1 MVSRRLRIFLL
12 ASASSIMFV
21 GAASAQAPKA
31 AGSAISSGSSNSA
44 SSSSSSKSAGPSV
57 STPVADK
64 WAVVVGV
71 SEFADKAIN
80 LKYAAKDAADFR
92 SFLVDKC
99 HFAPDHVRLLTNEQA
114 TKENVLDLLGDSFLP
129 RVALPDDL
137 VVIYFSSHGSASDL
151 DLRGVNYLVAH
162 DTAVDRLY
170 STGID
175 LQTLS
180 NIVKT
185 RIHCNRALIILDACH
200 SGGAS
205 DTNDSKG
212 LVRTSNVDAA
222 AIAQGTGRA
231 VICSSSKTQSS
242 WESKNYANGV
252 FTKTLIDGFKAQ
264 GEKTTLTD
272 AFKYLKTNVEAQ
284 VAAERGVLQ
293 TPVLEAGKWSG
304 GELLLA
310 VQPASPRPVPASVIE
325 TLESRSRVK
334 VASSRPVA
342 QASSSSSL
350 DIQDKGAA
358 PASAVTSAAA
368 AVPSA
373 SSVSSTPKAIPN
385 ILGSFMGSNNLKY
398 SYWQSGRKCGWAM
411 PQFGVVGNCLISD
424 DGTTLTSTW
433 KGFVNGT
440 STSKL
445 ELDASGK
452 VVKISADDGTI
463 LTRMSE

>member
-1 MVSRRLRIFLL
+1 VFQRFKLWSIVI
-12 ASASSIMFV
+12 ASSLALA
-21 GAASAQAPKA
+21 GAADAQAPKIA
-31 AGSAISSGSSNSA
+31 ESVSASSPSGSSI
-44 SSSSSSKSAGPSV
+44 SSMTA
-57 STPVADK
+57 TPVADK

-92 SFLVDKC
+92 TFLVEKC

-205 DTNDSKG
+205 DTSDSKG

-264 GEKTTLTD
+264 GEKTTLSD

-325 TLESRSRVK
+325 TLEARSRVK
-334 VASSRPVA
+334 L
-342 QASSSSSL
+342 ASSSSVQQISSSL
-350 DIQDKGAA
+350 DLQDKGAA
-358 PASAVTSAAA
+358 APPAAA
-368 AVPSA
+368 GSK
-373 SSVSSTPKAIPN
+373 TIPN
-385 ILGSFMGSNNLKY
+385 ILGSFMGSNGLKY
-398 SYWQSGRKCGWAM
+398 SYWQSGKKCGWAM

-433 KGFVNGT
+433 KGFVSGT
-440 STSKL
+440 STAKL

-452 VVKISADDGTI
+452 VVKITADDGTV
-463 LTRMSE
+463 LTRMPE

>member
-1 MVSRRLRIFLL
+1 MFQRFKLWLIVV
-12 ASASSIMFV
+12 ASSV
-21 GAASAQAPKA
+21 ALAGAADAQAPKA
-31 AGSAISSGSSNSA
+31 AGSANTSSASNS
-44 SSSSSSKSAGPSV
+44 SIPSMTA
-57 STPVADK
+57 TPVADK

-92 SFLVDKC
+92 TFLVDKC

-205 DTNDSKG
+205 DTSDSKG

-264 GEKTTLTD
+264 GEKTTLSD

-284 VAAERGVLQ
+284 VVAERGVLQ

-325 TLESRSRVK
+325 TLEARSRVK
-334 VASSRPVA
+334 VATSKPE
-342 QASSSSSL
+342 QQNSSSNSSL
-350 DIQDKGAA
+350 DLQDKGAA
-358 PASAVTSAAA
+358 VPASAAAG
-368 AVPSA
+368 SK
-373 SSVSSTPKAIPN
+373 TIPN
-385 ILGSFMGSNNLKY
+385 ILGSFMGSNGLKY
-398 SYWQSGRKCGWAM
+398 SYWQSGKKCGWAM

-433 KGFVNGT
+433 KGFVSGT
-440 STSKL
+440 STAKL

-463 LTRMSE
+463 LTRMPE

>member
-1 MVSRRLRIFLL
+1 MFQRFKLWLIVM
-12 ASASSIMFV
+12 ASSV
-21 GAASAQAPKA
+21 ALAGAADAQAPKA
-31 AGSAISSGSSNSA
+31 AVSANTSSA
-44 SSSSSSKSAGPSV
+44 SSPSISSISSMTA
-57 STPVADK
+57 TPVADK

-80 LKYAAKDAADFR
+80 LKYAAKDAADFCT
-92 SFLVDKC
+92 FLVDKC

-205 DTNDSKG
+205 DTSDSKG

-264 GEKTTLTD
+264 GEKTTLSD

-325 TLESRSRVK
+325 TLEARSRVK
-334 VASSRPVA
+334 VATSKPEQQISSSS
-342 QASSSSSL
+342 SSSSSL
-350 DIQDKGAA
+350 DLQDKGAA
-358 PASAVTSAAA
+358 ASASAAA
-368 AVPSA
+368 GSK
-373 SSVSSTPKAIPN
+373 TIPN
-385 ILGSFMGSNNLKY
+385 ILGSFMGSNGLKY
-398 SYWQSGRKCGWAM
+398 SYWQNGKKCGWAM

-433 KGFVNGT
+433 KGFVSGT
-440 STSKL
+440 STAKL

-463 LTRMSE
+463 LTRMPE

>member
-1 MVSRRLRIFLL
+1 MAYSVAL
-12 ASASSIMFV
+12 A
-21 GAASAQAPKA
+21 GAADAQAPKT
-31 AGSAISSGSSNSA
+31 AGSVSASSASGSSITSMTA
-44 SSSSSSKSAGPSV
+44 
-57 STPVADK
+57 TPVADK

-92 SFLVDKC
+92 AFLVEKC

-205 DTNDSKG
+205 DTSDSKG

-252 FTKTLIDGFKAQ
+252 FTRTLIDGFKAQ
-264 GEKTTLTD
+264 GEKTTLSD

-325 TLESRSRVK
+325 TLEARSRAK
-334 VASSRPVA
+334 VASSNSV
-342 QASSSSSL
+342 QLISSSSL
-350 DIQDKGAA
+350 DLQDKGGAA
-358 PASAVTSAAA
+358 PAAAA
-368 AVPSA
+368 GSK
-373 SSVSSTPKAIPN
+373 TIPN
-385 ILGSFMGSNNLKY
+385 ILGSFMGSNGLKY

-440 STSKL
+440 STAKL
-445 ELDASGK
+445 ELDVSGK

-463 LTRMSE
+463 LTRMPE

>member
-1 MVSRRLRIFLL
+1 MVFRRFRLL
-12 ASASSIMFV
+12 LIATASTVVLTNVLA
-21 GAASAQAPKA
+21 GGASAQAPKA
-31 AGSAISSGSSNSA
+31 AGSAITSGSSA
-44 SSSSSSKSAGPSV
+44 SSSPSAS

-92 SFLVDKC
+92 AFLVDKC

-264 GEKTTLTD
+264 GEKTSLTD

-284 VAAERGVLQ
+284 VAAERGILQ

-325 TLESRSRVK
+325 TLEARSRVK
-334 VASSRPVA
+334 VASSRLVV
-342 QASSSSSL
+342 QASSSL
-350 DIQDKGAA
+350 DLQDKSAA
-358 PASAVTSAAA
+358 PASAVTAAA
-368 AVPSA
+368 AGVPSA
-373 SSVSSTPKAIPN
+373 SSVLSTPKAIPN

>member
-1 MVSRRLRIFLL
+1 MFQRFRLLLIATASTASMVALDGS
-12 ASASSIMFV
+12 
-21 GAASAQAPKA
+21 ASAQASKA
-31 AGSAISSGSSNSA
+31 AGSAIASGASNSA
-44 SSSSSSKSAGPSV
+44 SSSASSPV

-80 LKYAAKDAADFR
+80 LKYAAKDATDFR
-92 SFLVDKC
+92 AFLVDKC

-162 DTAVDRLY
+162 DTTVDRLY

-242 WESKNYANGV
+242 WESKNYPNGV

-264 GEKTTLTD
+264 GEKTTLSD

-284 VAAERGVLQ
+284 VAAERGTLQ

-325 TLESRSRVK
+325 TLESRTVK
-334 VASSRPVA
+334 VASSRPA
-342 QASSSSSL
+342 QQASSSSSSSL
-350 DIQDKGAA
+350 DLQDKGAA
-358 PASAVTSAAA
+358 VVPVAVSAAPA
-368 AVPSA
+368 ALA
-373 SSVSSTPKAIPN
+373 GTPKGIPN

-398 SYWQSGRKCGWAM
+398 SYWQSGKKCGWAM

-433 KGFVNGT
+433 KGFVSGS
-440 STSKL
+440 STAKL
-445 ELDASGK
+445 EVDASGK
-452 VVKISADDGTI
+452 VVKITADDGTI

>member
-1 MVSRRLRIFLL
+1 MFQRFKLWLIVMAYSVAL
-12 ASASSIMFV
+12 A
-21 GAASAQAPKA
+21 GAADAQAPKT
-31 AGSAISSGSSNSA
+31 AGSVSASSASGSSITSMTA
-44 SSSSSSKSAGPSV
+44 
-57 STPVADK
+57 TPVADK

-92 SFLVDKC
+92 AFLVEKC

-205 DTNDSKG
+205 DTSDSKG

-252 FTKTLIDGFKAQ
+252 FTRTLIDGFKAQ
-264 GEKTTLTD
+264 GEKTTLSD

-325 TLESRSRVK
+325 TLEARSRAK
-334 VASSRPVA
+334 VASSNSV
-342 QASSSSSL
+342 QLISSSSL
-350 DIQDKGAA
+350 DLQDKGGAA
-358 PASAVTSAAA
+358 PAAAA
-368 AVPSA
+368 GSK
-373 SSVSSTPKAIPN
+373 TIPN
-385 ILGSFMGSNNLKY
+385 ILGSFMGSNGLKY

-440 STSKL
+440 STAKL
-445 ELDASGK
+445 ELDVSGK

-463 LTRMSE
+463 LTRMPE

>member
-1 MVSRRLRIFLL
+1 VVFQRFILSLV
-12 ASASSIMFV
+12 ASASTFV
-21 GAASAQAPKA
+21 FATAAVGQTPKTVETA
-31 AGSAISSGSSNSA
+31 
-44 SSSSSSKSAGPSV
+44 
-57 STPVADK
+57 TPVADK

-71 SEFADKAIN
+71 SEFADKSIN
-80 LKYAAKDAADFR
+80 LKYAAKDASDFR
-92 SFLVDKC
+92 AFLVDKC
-99 HFAPDHVRLLTNEQA
+99 HFAPDHVRLLTNEKA

-264 GEKTTLTD
+264 GDKTTLTD

-284 VAAERGVLQ
+284 VAAERGTLQ

-310 VQPASPRPVPASVIE
+310 VAPASPRAVPVSVLE
-325 TLESRSRVK
+325 TLAARDRVK
-334 VASSRPVA
+334 VATSATAQSNASASSS
-342 QASSSSSL
+342 SSSSSL
-350 DIQDKGAA
+350 DLQDKSAAVGSAPTAAVVTSSSSITAA
-358 PASAVTSAAA
+358 PR
-368 AVPSA
+368 
-373 SSVSSTPKAIPN
+373 AIPN
-385 ILGSFMGSNNLKY
+385 IVGSFMGTNGLKY
-398 SYWQSGRKCGWAM
+398 SYWQTGKKCGWSM

-424 DGTTLTSTW
+424 DGSTLTSTW
-433 KGFVNGT
+433 KGFVSGT

-445 ELDASGK
+445 EVDSANK
-452 VVKISADDGTI
+452 VVKIVVDDGII
-463 LTRMSE
+463 LNRIPE

>member
-1 MVSRRLRIFLL
+1 MFQRFKLWLIVM
-12 ASASSIMFV
+12 ASSV
-21 GAASAQAPKA
+21 ALAGAADAQGPKA
-31 AGSAISSGSSNSA
+31 AGSVSASSASGSSVTSMTA
-44 SSSSSSKSAGPSV
+44 
-57 STPVADK
+57 TPVADK

-92 SFLVDKC
+92 AFLVEKC

-205 DTNDSKG
+205 DTSDSKG

-264 GEKTTLTD
+264 GEKTTLSD

-310 VQPASPRPVPASVIE
+310 VQPASPRAVPASVIE
-325 TLESRSRVK
+325 TLEARSRVK
-334 VASSRPVA
+334 VASSNSV
-342 QASSSSSL
+342 QQISSSSSSSSSSSL
-350 DIQDKGAA
+350 DLQDKGAA
-358 PASAVTSAAA
+358 APPAAA
-368 AVPSA
+368 AGSK
-373 SSVSSTPKAIPN
+373 TIPN
-385 ILGSFMGSNNLKY
+385 ILGSFMGSNGLKY
-398 SYWQSGRKCGWAM
+398 SYWQSGKKCGWAM

-424 DGTTLTSTW
+424 DGTTLTSSW
-433 KGFVNGT
+433 KGFVSGT
-440 STSKL
+440 STAKL

-463 LTRMSE
+463 LTRMAD

>member
-1 MVSRRLRIFLL
+1 MVFRRFVLSLV
-12 ASASSIMFV
+12 ASASTFV
-21 GAASAQAPKA
+21 FAVAAVAQAPKTVETA
-31 AGSAISSGSSNSA
+31 
-44 SSSSSSKSAGPSV
+44 
-57 STPVADK
+57 TPVADK

-71 SEFADKAIN
+71 SEFADKSIN
-80 LKYAAKDAADFR
+80 LKYAAKDASDFR
-92 SFLVDKC
+92 AFLVDKC
-99 HFAPDHVRLLTNEQA
+99 HFAPDHVRLLTNEKA

-205 DTNDSKG
+205 DTSDSKG

-264 GEKTTLTD
+264 GDKTTLTD

-284 VAAERGVLQ
+284 VAAERGTLQ

-310 VQPASPRPVPASVIE
+310 VAPASPRAVPASVLE
-325 TLESRSRVK
+325 TLAAPDRVK
-334 VASSRPVA
+334 VATSATA
-342 QASSSSSL
+342 QSNA
-350 DIQDKGAA
+350 
-358 PASAVTSAAA
+358 SAAA
-368 AVPSA
+368 PR
-373 SSVSSTPKAIPN
+373 AIPN
-385 ILGSFMGSNNLKY
+385 IVGSFMGSNGLKY
-398 SYWQSGRKCGWAM
+398 SYWQTGKKCGWSM

-424 DGTTLTSTW
+424 DGSTLTSTW
-433 KGFVNGT
+433 KGFVSGT

-445 ELDASGK
+445 EVDSANK
-452 VVKISADDGTI
+452 VVKIVVDDGII
-463 LTRMSE
+463 LNRMPE

>member
-1 MVSRRLRIFLL
+1 MFQRFVLSLVAL
-12 ASASSIMFV
+12 ASTFVFV
-21 GAASAQAPKA
+21 GAANGQALKVNE
-31 AGSAISSGSSNSA
+31 S
-44 SSSSSSKSAGPSV
+44 

-71 SEFADKAIN
+71 SEFADKSIN
-80 LKYAAKDAADFR
+80 LKYAAKDASDFR
-92 SFLVDKC
+92 AFLVDKC
-99 HFAPDHVRLLTNEQA
+99 HFAPDHVRLLTNEKA

-264 GEKTTLTD
+264 GDKTTLTD

-284 VAAERGVLQ
+284 VAAERGTLQ

-310 VQPASPRPVPASVIE
+310 VAPANPRAVPTSVLE
-325 TLESRSRVK
+325 TLEARDRVK
-334 VASSRPVA
+334 VATSVKAPPN
-342 QASSSSSL
+342 ASTPSL
-350 DIQDKGAA
+350 DLQDK
-358 PASAVTSAAA
+358 SAAGVSS
-368 AVPSA
+368 VPATALATSA
-373 SSVSSTPKAIPN
+373 SSLAAAPRAIPN
-385 ILGSFMGSNNLKY
+385 IVGSFMGTNGLKY
-398 SYWQSGRKCGWAM
+398 SYWQTGKKCGWSM

-424 DGTTLTSTW
+424 DGSTLTSTW
-433 KGFVNGT
+433 KGFVSGT

-445 ELDASGK
+445 EVDSANK
-452 VVKISADDGTI
+452 VVKIVVDDGII
-463 LTRMSE
+463 LNRMPE

>member
-1 MVSRRLRIFLL
+1 MFQRFKLWLIVI
-12 ASASSIMFV
+12 ASSLALA
-21 GAASAQAPKA
+21 GAAGAQAPKT
-31 AGSAISSGSSNSA
+31 AGSAITSSA
-44 SSSSSSKSAGPSV
+44 SSSSISPVTA
-57 STPVADK
+57 TPVADK

-92 SFLVDKC
+92 AFLVEKC

-205 DTNDSKG
+205 DTSDSKG

-231 VICSSSKTQSS
+231 VICSSSKAQSS

-264 GEKTTLTD
+264 GEKTTLSD

-325 TLESRSRVK
+325 TLEARSRVK
-334 VASSRPVA
+334 VASSSSV
-342 QASSSSSL
+342 QQISSSSSSSL
-350 DIQDKGAA
+350 DLQDKGAA
-358 PASAVTSAAA
+358 APAAA
-368 AVPSA
+368 AGSK
-373 SSVSSTPKAIPN
+373 TIPN
-385 ILGSFMGSNNLKY
+385 ILGSFMGSNGLKY
-398 SYWQSGRKCGWAM
+398 SYWQSGKKCGWAM

-440 STSKL
+440 STAKL
-445 ELDASGK
+445 ELDATGK
-452 VVKISADDGTI
+452 VVKITADDGTI
-463 LTRMSE
+463 LTRMPE

>member
-1 MVSRRLRIFLL
+1 MFQRFKLWLIVI
-12 ASASSIMFV
+12 ASSLALV
-21 GAASAQAPKA
+21 GAADAQAPKA
-31 AGSAISSGSSNSA
+31 AGSAITSSA
-44 SSSSSSKSAGPSV
+44 SSSSISSMTA
-57 STPVADK
+57 TPVADK

-92 SFLVDKC
+92 AFLVEKC

-205 DTNDSKG
+205 DTSDSKG

-264 GEKTTLTD
+264 GEKTTLSD

-325 TLESRSRVK
+325 TLEARSRVK
-334 VASSRPVA
+334 VATSKPEQQISS
-342 QASSSSSL
+342 SSSSSL
-350 DIQDKGAA
+350 ELQDKGAA
-358 PASAVTSAAA
+358 ASAAA
-368 AVPSA
+368 VGSK
-373 SSVSSTPKAIPN
+373 TIPN
-385 ILGSFMGSNNLKY
+385 ILGSFMGSNGLKY
-398 SYWQSGRKCGWAM
+398 SYWQSGKKCGWAM

-440 STSKL
+440 STAKL
-445 ELDASGK
+445 ELDATGK
-452 VVKISADDGTI
+452 VVKITADDGTI
-463 LTRMSE
+463 LTRMPE

>member
-1 MVSRRLRIFLL
+1 MFQRFRLLL
-12 ASASSIMFV
+12 IGTASTVVLINALA
-21 GAASAQAPKA
+21 GATSAQAPKA
-31 AGSAISSGSSNSA
+31 AGTAIASGSSAPTSPIA
-44 SSSSSSKSAGPSV
+44 TSSP

-92 SFLVDKC
+92 AFLVDKC

-264 GEKTTLTD
+264 GEKTSLTD

-325 TLESRSRVK
+325 TLEARSRVK

-342 QASSSSSL
+342 QASSSSSSSL
-350 DIQDKGAA
+350 DMQDKSAA

-373 SSVSSTPKAIPN
+373 SSVSSAPKAIPN

-398 SYWQSGRKCGWAM
+398 SYWQSGRKCGWSM

-445 ELDASGK
+445 ELDATGK

>member
-1 MVSRRLRIFLL
+1 MLQRLRLFVI
-12 ASASSIMFV
+12 ASASTFIFAN
-21 GAASAQAPKA
+21 AAFAQLTKP
-31 AGSAISSGSSNSA
+31 GSALPAESSN
-44 SSSSSSKSAGPSV
+44 
-57 STPVADK
+57 PVADK

-71 SEFADKAIN
+71 SEFADKSIN
-80 LKYAAKDAADFR
+80 LKYAAKDASDFR
-92 SFLVDKC
+92 TFLVDKC

-264 GEKTTLTD
+264 GDKTTLTD
-272 AFKYLKTNVEAQ
+272 AFKYLKTNVESQ
-284 VAAERGVLQ
+284 VAAERGILQ

-310 VQPASPRPVPASVIE
+310 VAPASPRVVPANVLE
-325 TLESRSRVK
+325 TLEARSRAK
-334 VASSRPVA
+334 ASSSAPAQPV
-342 QASSSSSL
+342 SSSSSSSSSS
-350 DIQDKGAA
+350 GAA
-358 PASAVTSAAA
+358 NPISLTSSLDLQVKSAGGSVAATSNAIA
-368 AVPSA
+368 PR
-373 SSVSSTPKAIPN
+373 AIPN
-385 ILGSFMGSNNLKY
+385 IVGSFMGTNGLKY
-398 SYWQSGRKCGWAM
+398 SYWQTGKKCGWSM

-433 KGFVNGT
+433 KGFVSGT

-445 ELDASGK
+445 EVDASGK
-452 VVKISADDGTI
+452 VIKIVVDDGII
-463 LTRMSE
+463 LNRMAD

>member
-1 MVSRRLRIFLL
+1 MFQRSKLVLFAV
-12 ASASSIMFV
+12 ASALV
-21 GAASAQAPKA
+21 LVEA
-31 AGSAISSGSSNSA
+31 AGAQTPNSNSA
-44 SSSSSSKSAGPSV
+44 SSSSSSPV

-80 LKYAAKDAADFR
+80 LKYAAKDATDFR
-92 SFLVDKC
+92 AFLVDKC

-242 WESKNYANGV
+242 WESKNYPNGV

-264 GEKTTLTD
+264 GEKTTLSD

-284 VAAERGVLQ
+284 VAAERGTLQ

-325 TLESRSRVK
+325 TLESRMVK
-334 VASSRPVA
+334 VASSRSAP

-350 DIQDKGAA
+350 DLQDKGASVVPVAVSAA
-358 PASAVTSAAA
+358 PAAG
-368 AVPSA
+368 A
-373 SSVSSTPKAIPN
+373 SGAPKGIPN

-398 SYWQSGRKCGWAM
+398 SYWQSGKKCGWAM

-433 KGFVNGT
+433 KGFVSGS
-440 STSKL
+440 STAKL
-445 ELDASGK
+445 EVDASGK
-452 VVKISADDGTI
+452 VVKITADDGTM

>member
-1 MVSRRLRIFLL
+1 MVFRRFRLL
-12 ASASSIMFV
+12 LIATASTVVLTNVLA
-21 GAASAQAPKA
+21 GGASAQAPKA
-31 AGSAISSGSSNSA
+31 AGSAITSGSSNSA
-44 SSSSSSKSAGPSV
+44 SPSSPSSLPAS

-92 SFLVDKC
+92 AFLVDKC

-264 GEKTTLTD
+264 GEKTSLTD

-284 VAAERGVLQ
+284 VAAERGILQ

-325 TLESRSRVK
+325 TLEARSRVK
-334 VASSRPVA
+334 VASSRPVV
-342 QASSSSSL
+342 QASSSL
-350 DIQDKGAA
+350 DLQDKSAA
-358 PASAVTSAAA
+358 PASAVTAAAA

-373 SSVSSTPKAIPN
+373 SSVLSTPKAIPN

>member
-1 MVSRRLRIFLL
+1 MFQRFKLWLIVM
-12 ASASSIMFV
+12 ASSV
-21 GAASAQAPKA
+21 ALAGAADAQAPKA
-31 AGSAISSGSSNSA
+31 AVSANTSSA
-44 SSSSSSKSAGPSV
+44 SSPSISSISSMTA
-57 STPVADK
+57 TPVADK

-92 SFLVDKC
+92 TFLVDKC

-205 DTNDSKG
+205 DTSDSKG

-264 GEKTTLTD
+264 GEKTTLSD

-325 TLESRSRVK
+325 TLEARSRVK
-334 VASSRPVA
+334 VATSKPEQQISSSSS
-342 QASSSSSL
+342 SSSSSL
-350 DIQDKGAA
+350 DLQDNGAA
-358 PASAVTSAAA
+358 ASASAAA
-368 AVPSA
+368 GSK
-373 SSVSSTPKAIPN
+373 TIPN
-385 ILGSFMGSNNLKY
+385 ILGSFMGSNGLKY
-398 SYWQSGRKCGWAM
+398 SYWQNGKKCGWAM

-433 KGFVNGT
+433 KGFVSGT
-440 STSKL
+440 STAKL

-463 LTRMSE
+463 LTRMPE

>member
-1 MVSRRLRIFLL
+1 MAFRRFRLL
-12 ASASSIMFV
+12 LIATASTVVLTNVLA
-21 GAASAQAPKA
+21 GGASAQAPRA
-31 AGSAISSGSSNSA
+31 AGSAITSGSSNSA
-44 SSSSSSKSAGPSV
+44 SPSSPSSLPAS

-92 SFLVDKC
+92 AFLVDKC

-205 DTNDSKG
+205 DTSDSKG

-264 GEKTTLTD
+264 GEKTSLTD

-284 VAAERGVLQ
+284 VAAERGTLQ

-310 VQPASPRPVPASVIE
+310 VQPASPRPVPASVLE
-325 TLESRSRVK
+325 TLEARLVK
-334 VASSRPVA
+334 VASSRLA
-342 QASSSSSL
+342 QPTSSSL
-350 DIQDKGAA
+350 DLQDKSAA
-358 PASAVTSAAA
+358 PASAVTAAA
-368 AVPSA
+368 AGVPSA
-373 SSVSSTPKAIPN
+373 SSVLSTPKAIPN

>member
-1 MVSRRLRIFLL
+1 VLFAV
-12 ASASSIMFV
+12 ASAFV
-21 GAASAQAPKA
+21 LAEAAGAQTSKA
-31 AGSAISSGSSNSA
+31 ACSAIASGTSNSVISPSSA
-44 SSSSSSKSAGPSV
+44 SPV

-92 SFLVDKC
+92 AFLVDKC

-205 DTNDSKG
+205 DTSDSKG

-264 GEKTTLTD
+264 GEKTTLSD

-284 VAAERGVLQ
+284 VVAERGVLQ

-310 VQPASPRPVPASVIE
+310 VHPASPRSVPASVIE
-325 TLESRSRVK
+325 TLEARSRVK
-334 VASSRPVA
+334 VASSNPG
-342 QASSSSSL
+342 QQISSSSSL
-350 DIQDKGAA
+350 DLQDKGAA
-358 PASAVTSAAA
+358 APASAAAGA
-368 AVPSA
+368 K
-373 SSVSSTPKAIPN
+373 TIPN
-385 ILGSFMGSNNLKY
+385 ILGSFMGSNGLKY
-398 SYWQSGRKCGWAM
+398 SYWQSGKKCGWAM

-424 DGTTLTSTW
+424 DGTTLTSSW
-433 KGFVNGT
+433 KGFVSGT
-440 STSKL
+440 STAKL

-463 LTRMSE
+463 LTRMAD